1 MTRDNVHEF
10 KKLDPS
16 RVEKGNNY
24 NELETM
30 SLLYCVQCG
39 EMRFEVVM
47 LNSAQNIE
55 DNGIFAICDNCG
67 TINDPRDLLDD

>member
-10 KKLDPS
+10 KKLDLS
-16 RVEKGNNY
+16 KIKKGNNY

-30 SLLYCVQCG
+30 SLLYCVDCG

-47 LNSAQNIE
+47 LNSAENIE

>member
-1 MTRDNVHEF
+1 MTKDNVVEF
-10 KKLDPS
+10 KRLDLS
-16 RVEKGNNY
+16 EIKKGNNY

-30 SLLYCVQCG
+30 SLLYCVDCG

-47 LNSAQNIE
+47 LNSAENIE

>member
-1 MTRDNVHEF
+1 MTKDNVLEF
-10 KKLDPS
+10 KKLDLS
-16 RVEKGNNY
+16 EIKKGNNY

-30 SLLYCVQCG
+30 SLLYCVDCG

-47 LNSAQNIE
+47 LNSAANIS

>member
-10 KKLDPS
+10 KKLDLS
-16 RVEKGNNY
+16 KIEKGNNY

-30 SLLYCVQCG
+30 SLLYCVDCG

-47 LNSAQNIE
+47 LNSAENIE

>member
-16 RVEKGNNY
+16 RVEKGNNC

-30 SLLYCVQCG
+30 SLLYCVDCG

-47 LNSAQNIE
+47 LNSAANIS

-67 TINDPRDLLDD
+67 TINDPRDLLHD

>member
-1 MTRDNVHEF
+1 MTKDNVHEF

-24 NELETM
+24 HELETM
-30 SLLYCVQCG
+30 SLLYCVDCG

-47 LNSAQNIE
+47 LNSAANIS

>member
-1 MTRDNVHEF
+1 MTRDNVLEF
-10 KKLDPS
+10 KKLDLS
-16 RVEKGNNY
+16 KIKKGNNAH
-24 NELETM
+24 ELETM
-30 SLLYCVQCG
+30 SLLYCVDCG

-47 LNSAQNIE
+47 LNSAANIS

>member
-1 MTRDNVHEF
+1 MTKDNVVEF
-10 KKLDPS
+10 KRLDLS
-16 RVEKGNNY
+16 EIKKGNNY

-30 SLLYCVQCG
+30 SLLYCADCG

-47 LNSAQNIE
+47 LNSAENIE